1 MQTIWYVT
9 PVKGWLD
16 PKGVVAGA
24 QVENHCTRGRQ
35 RTSAQFSEHSTRLCL
50 LPASAP
56 SISVAVSPP
65 CTLFALVRVL
75 PKAGREGRG
84 RPHMGPWLASLYSVG
99 PVVPKGSGVIHYSLP
114 YLCCFSIA
122 VGSSG
127 FRVIFDGGDGTAL
140 AAVHPD

>member
-50 LPASAP
+50 LPASLWLFL
-56 SISVAVSPP
+56 PP
-65 CTLFALVRVL
+65 VLFALVRVL

-84 RPHMGPWLASLYSVG
+84 RPHMGPWLANLYSVG

-114 YLCCFSIA
+114 YLCCFSTA

-127 FRVIFDGGDGTAL
+127 FRVIFWGEGTAL
-140 AAVHPD
+140 AAVYPD